1 MGEEE
6 AQKNCQTVCFHNQS
20 SVQTYQGEVL
30 RVAEVWKTDCQTHP
44 EEAHLTLSMWDGQLL
59 QLQPKTHM
67 LVAEGVG
74 VHSPV
79 AEGVGV
85 HVLVVHVGQNQLEVD
100 QTDILVQVHK
110 HIHQVDMVLDSWCL
124 YSPLS

>member
-1 MGEEE
+1 
-6 AQKNCQTVCFHNQS
+6 
-20 SVQTYQGEVL
+20 
-30 RVAEVWKTDCQTHP
+30 
-44 EEAHLTLSMWDGQLL
+44 
-59 QLQPKTHM
+59 M

-100 QTDILVQVHK
+100 LQR
-110 HIHQVDMVLDSWCL
+110 M
-124 YSPLS
+124 